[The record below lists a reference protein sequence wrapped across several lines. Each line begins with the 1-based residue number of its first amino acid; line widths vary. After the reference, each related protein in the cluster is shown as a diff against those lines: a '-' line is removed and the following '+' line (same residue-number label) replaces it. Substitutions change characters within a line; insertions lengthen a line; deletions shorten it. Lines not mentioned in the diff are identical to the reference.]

1 MPLFEPIELTWQNRK
16 FVITPSRALRA
27 IAKVEDI
34 ITLQQLSKA
43 DQVPFAKLAL
53 AYHALLKFAGANV
66 TEEEV
71 YEALW
76 GATGEGQSAVAMV
89 NALLSMMLPPKV
101 RKALEDQNAEE
112 LKRLEEEAKKGK
124 GPEEGKDKAPT
135 NVAS

>member
-27 IAKVEDI
+27 IARVEDI

-53 AYHALLKFAGANV
+53 AYHSLLKFAGADV
-66 TEEEV
+66 SEEDV

-76 GATGEGQSAVAMV
+76 DATGDGRNAATMV

-101 RKALEDQNAEE
+101 RKALEEQNAEE
-112 LKRLEEEAKKGK
+112 LRKLEEEARKNSGS
-124 GPEEGKDKAPT
+124 GEGKAETPT